1 MANDHIVT
9 SYDDELTELKNKIAH
24 MGGLAEEQLGRAL
37 DAMKNFDTVLA
48 DNIIE
53 ADHNIDDLE
62 REIEEQAILMIA
74 KRQPMA
80 QDLREIMVAIR
91 IASDLERIADL
102 AKNIAKRIHA
112 FGDDRPVRII
122 SGLGQMGRQALEQ
135 LKNVLD
141 AHAQRNE
148 DKAMDVWR
156 KDEEVDAM
164 YNSLFRELLTYMME
178 DPRNIG
184 LCTHLLFAAKNIE
197 RIGDHA
203 TNIAENVYYLVHGV
217 TLDEERPKGDVTSV
231 THVEYEGAG
240 ETASASE

>member
-9 SYDDELTELKNKIAH
+9 SYDDELTELNNKIAH
-24 MGGLAEEQLGRAL
+24 MGGLAEEQLGRSL
-37 DAMKNFDTVLA
+37 DALKSLDLDLA
-48 DNIIE
+48 DTIIA
-53 ADHNIDDLE
+53 ADRGIDLLE
-62 REIEEQAILMIA
+62 RDIEERAILMIA

-80 QDLREIMVAIR
+80 QDLREIIVAIR

-102 AKNIAKRIHA
+102 AKNIAKRVHA
-112 FGDDRPVRII
+112 LSEDRPVKII
-122 SGLGQMGRQALEQ
+122 SGLGRMGRLAMEQ

-148 DKAMDVWR
+148 AKAMEVWR
-156 KDEEVDAM
+156 RDEEVDAM

-178 DPRNIG
+178 DPRNIS

-197 RIGDHA
+197 RIGDYA
-203 TNIAENVYYLVHGV
+203 TNISENVHYLVHGV

-231 THVEYEGAG
+231 TQIEYEGADHD
-240 ETASASE
+240 A